1 MKSFFIKVFEKITRP
16 ATFPGVVKFDGFG
29 EITKKFDEFSIGKWK
44 SARGD

>member
-1 MKSFFIKVFEKITRP
+1 MKSFFSKVFEKITRP
-16 ATFPGVVKFDGFG
+16 TTFLRVVKFDGFG